1 MIMYKKLFLF
11 CMLLPSFVIAQQITL
26 KGNVIDDDS
35 NESLPG
41 VTLLI
46 KGTSLGT
53 STDFDGNFTISSK
66 VGDTLVVSFLGM
78 KTQEIGILINFFFNK
93 L

>member
-11 CMLLPSFVIAQQITL
+11 CMLLPSFVIDQQITL

-35 NESLPG
+35 NESLSG

-53 STDFDGNFTISSK
+53 STDFDGNFTIISK

-78 KTQEIGILINFFFNK
+78 KTQEIVILINCFF
-93 L
+93 

>member
-1 MIMYKKLFLF
+1 
-11 CMLLPSFVIAQQITL
+11 MLLPSFVIAQQITL

-35 NESLPG
+35 NESLPD

-78 KTQEIGILINFFFNK
+78 KTQEIVILINCFF
-93 L
+93 

>member
-1 MIMYKKLFLF
+1 
-11 CMLLPSFVIAQQITL
+11 MLLPSFVIAQQITL

-35 NESLPG
+35 NESLSG

-53 STDFDGNFTISSK
+53 STDFDGNFTIISK

-78 KTQEIGILINFFFNK
+78 KTQEIVILINCFF
-93 L
+93 

>member
-1 MIMYKKLFLF
+1 
-11 CMLLPSFVIAQQITL
+11 MLLPSFVIDQQITL
-26 KGNVIDDDS
+26 KGNVIDNDS
-35 NESLPG
+35 NESLSG

-53 STDFDGNFTISSK
+53 STDFDGNFTIISK
-66 VGDTLVVSFLGM
+66 VGDTLVVSFLVM

>member
-1 MIMYKKLFLF
+1 
-11 CMLLPSFVIAQQITL
+11 MLLPSFVIDQQITL

-35 NESLPG
+35 NESLSG

-53 STDFDGNFTISSK
+53 STDFDGNFTIISK

-78 KTQEIGILINFFFNK
+78 KTQEIVILINCFF
-93 L
+93 

>member
-1 MIMYKKLFLF
+1 
-11 CMLLPSFVIAQQITL
+11 MLLPSFVIAQQITL
-26 KGNVIDDDS
+26 KGNVIDNDS
-35 NESLPG
+35 NESLSG

-53 STDFDGNFTISSK
+53 STDFDGNFTIISK

-78 KTQEIGILINFFFNK
+78 KTQEIVILINCFF
-93 L
+93 

>member
-1 MIMYKKLFLF
+1 
-11 CMLLPSFVIAQQITL
+11 MLLPSFVIDQQITL
-26 KGNVIDDDS
+26 KGNVIDNDS
-35 NESLPG
+35 NESLSG

-66 VGDTLVVSFLGM
+66 VGDTLVVSILVM
-78 KTQEIGILINFFFNK
+78 KTQEIVILINCFF
-93 L
+93 